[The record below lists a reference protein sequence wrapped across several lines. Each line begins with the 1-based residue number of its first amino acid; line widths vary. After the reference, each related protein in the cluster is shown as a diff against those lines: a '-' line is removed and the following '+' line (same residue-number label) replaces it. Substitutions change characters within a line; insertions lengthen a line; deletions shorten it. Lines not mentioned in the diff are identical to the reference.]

1 MICTIS
7 RPPPP
12 VEMPDPPVPL
22 GQRNAALV
30 TPLGRRVARLQGAKH
45 RT

>member
-1 MICTIS
+1 LDEHCQAPVLR
-7 RPPPP
+7 RPEPPA
-12 VEMPDPPVPL
+12 PL
-22 GQRNAALV
+22 GKRNTALV